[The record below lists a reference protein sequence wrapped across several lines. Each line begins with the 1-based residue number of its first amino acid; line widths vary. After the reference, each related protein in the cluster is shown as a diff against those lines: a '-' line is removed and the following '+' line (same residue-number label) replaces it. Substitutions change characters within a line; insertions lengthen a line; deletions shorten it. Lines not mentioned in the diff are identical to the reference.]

1 MAGVLLRP
9 VWPVARREEGAS
21 PAVGLRPTSNEAT
34 GQTGRNP
41 KGGSP
46 FRSRLRCSLLTD
58 PLRDMLVARASP
70 GPKNPLPQNTSHL
83 GDTTLDF
90 SGHPCLRSGRTR
102 VRGCGGPTLV
112 AWPCLLRPP
121 KMPVE

>member
-21 PAVGLRPTSNEAT
+21 PAVGLWPTSNEAT

-70 GPKNPLPQNTSHL
+70 GPKNPCRKTPAIGETQHWEKGEGASIGHSKRFSFLTKGGVHFC
-83 GDTTLDF
+83 TLF
-90 SGHPCLRSGRTR
+90 TN
-102 VRGCGGPTLV
+102 
-112 AWPCLLRPP
+112 W
-121 KMPVE
+121 

>member
-46 FRSRLRCSLLTD
+46 FRSRLRCSLLAD

-70 GPKNPLPQNTSHL
+70 GPKHQP
-83 GDTTLDF
+83 F
-90 SGHPCLRSGRTR
+90 SGHNTRLSKSQSDFPWFVPRSFIAPGLFIAPLNAARSSKR
-102 VRGCGGPTLV
+102 DD
-112 AWPCLLRPP
+112 
-121 KMPVE
+121 

>member
-34 GQTGRNP
+34 GQTGRTP
-41 KGGSP
+41 TGGSP

-70 GPKNPLPQNTSHL
+70 GPKNLAAKHQPFRRHNTSVPTWTRTFHCRGSFFML
-83 GDTTLDF
+83 PGFLVL
-90 SGHPCLRSGRTR
+90 PCVTK
-102 VRGCGGPTLV
+102 
-112 AWPCLLRPP
+112 W
-121 KMPVE
+121 E